1 MNFYRYAD
9 IFLILEDVCAA
20 LWGSVWAFGHSSGG
34 GNRITRYGNGGMG
47 VCSEIGSL
55 V

>member
-34 GNRITRYGNGGMG
+34 ETALQDMGMVG
-47 VCSEIGSL
+47 WEFVRK
-55 V
+55 